1 MPVPM
6 LQCTSELLLLK
17 VESFE
22 RAMPFARLGRVHER
36 ALGRW
41 AFARRFAED
50 AAPQKADPDFLA
62 QLREIRNG
70 TQMFQDETGVI
81 GAARKALLERGK
93 YRDDRVSW
101 QMVLSQLTEAGK
113 DGWEEYAQLGLHASG
128 NMISVEA
135 DVTQSSFWEKLTKVA
150 MEWLVGRDWVEYIA
164 SACPRK
170 EMLLTDR
177 YLFFFLILP
186 GLGFLALF
194 SQLEEASQALAF
206 LKSME
211 LARLYTTIGAWH
223 VEVFK
228 AVFENQITDSESR
241 PDPWSAIRGFG
252 VFSLPDVNPGQR
264 RQIRYS
270 EIHSIEVAGS

>member
-1 MPVPM
+1 MEALRRLPGR
-6 LQCTSELLLLK
+6 LQ
-17 VESFE
+17 
-22 RAMPFARLGRVHER
+22 ARLGRVHER

-135 DVTQSSFWEKLTKVA
+135 DVTQSSFWEKLTKA
-150 MEWLVGRDWVEYIA
+150 SRPIYTAEWPAD
-164 SACPRK
+164 
-170 EMLLTDR
+170 
-177 YLFFFLILP
+177 
-186 GLGFLALF
+186 
-194 SQLEEASQALAF
+194 EASQALAF

-241 PDPWSAIRGFG
+241 
-252 VFSLPDVNPGQR
+252 QR

-270 EIHSIEVAGS
+270 EIHSIE